1 MVELA
6 VRGFLAEGPLHGYE
20 LRRRVAHLSGY
31 ARPVSDG
38 TLYPAIKRM
47 TDAGWLD
54 RRVEPGASAAQRFV
68 LSLTEAGRAE
78 LLRRL
83 AQPADLDITDLT
95 RWLTVLAFL
104 SLLPDPADQH
114 AVLRRRLAFLEQP
127 ASFFYDGD
135 RPQSSQHDHRPEH
148 RNDAVSRPHRGV
160 HREQER
166 DDRHVKRFVVAAAD
180 GGPGTGYGMVGR
192 FMAVVVGL
200 IAIVLGG
207 LALARARR
215 TG

>member
-6 VRGFLAEGPLHGYE
+6 ILGFLAEGPLHGYE

-47 TDAGWLD
+47 SDAGWLD

-78 LLRRL
+78 LMRRL
-83 AQPADLDITDLT
+83 ARPADLDITDLT

-114 AVLRRRLAFLEQP
+114 AVLRRRLEFLEQP

-135 RPQSSQHDHRPEH
+135 RPLR
-148 RNDAVSRPHRGV
+148 AVDLTDPYRTGMFVIARATSRAERAWL
-160 HREQER
+160 RE
-166 DDRHVKRFVVAAAD
+166 
-180 GGPGTGYGMVGR
+180 
-192 FMAVVVGL
+192 
-200 IAIVLGG
+200 VLGSADDPAAPSG
-207 LALARARR
+207 
-215 TG
+215 TDG

>member
-1 MVELA
+1 VSRTFLETDVEAEVDAVVELA
-6 VRGFLAEGPLHGYE
+6 ILGFLAEGPLHGYE

-38 TLYPAIKRM
+38 TLYPALKRM
-47 TDAGWLD
+47 TEAGWLD

-135 RPQSSQHDHRPEH
+135 RPLR
-148 RNDAVSRPHRGV
+148 
-160 HREQER
+160 
-166 DDRHVKRFVVAAAD
+166 
-180 GGPGTGYGMVGR
+180 TGDVTDPYRTGM
-192 FMAVVVGL
+192 FL
-200 IAIVLGG
+200 IARATSRAERAWLCEVLGSG
-207 LALARARR
+207 DDPAAPSG
-215 TG
+215 TED